1 MYRDKEAE
9 IMDYSKI
16 KKLVE
21 CEIDKISAIPEMN
34 DTSLAHLDKLVD
46 IIKDI
51 DEIEGREMSIDGYSQ
66 RTMYG
71 YYDDG
76 VIPDG
81 ANSYRNGMSYR
92 NYRGGN
98 SYRGNRMYNNGSSYT
113 GMRGY
118 SMHGGKDELMDHL
131 EMAMNSA
138 QSEQERQAIK
148 ELMNEMSN
156 M

>member
-1 MYRDKEAE
+1 
-9 IMDYSKI
+9 MDYSKVR
-16 KKLVE
+16 KLVE
-21 CEIDKISAIPEMN
+21 CEIDKISALPEIN
-34 DTSLAHLDKLVD
+34 DTHLAHLDKLVD

-51 DEIEGREMSIDGYSQ
+51 DEIEGNEMSMDGYSQ

-98 SYRGNRMYNNGSSYT
+98 SYRGNRMYNNGSSY

-118 SMHGGKDELMDHL
+118 SMHGKDGLMDHL
-131 EMAMNSA
+131 EMAMDSA
-138 QSEQERQAIK
+138 QTEQERQAIK
-148 ELMNEMSN
+148 ELMNEMN
-156 M
+156 RM